1 VIVRKI
7 AVNTVDADFIRE
19 AWEVPNC
26 RTILCTV
33 REVWK
38 DGKLLYPPKKRYFV
52 SSLDASQVSPE
63 RFLELVQGHW
73 QVESG
78 LHLIKDR
85 WWDED
90 KHALF
95 RPGLGEMWAALTNL
109 AVSLLR
115 SWGEKGKPIT
125 KLAMQ
130 VAHKPLAFLQKLG
143 Y

>member
-1 VIVRKI
+1 MIVRKI

-19 AWEVPNC
+19 AWGVPNC

-38 DGKLLYPPKKRYFV
+38 DGELLHPPKKRYFA
-52 SSLDASQVSPE
+52 SSLDASRVSPE

-95 RPGLGEMWAALTNL
+95 RPGLGEMWSALTNL
-109 AVSLLR
+109 ALSLLR
-115 SWGEKGKPIT
+115 LYGEKGKAIT
-125 KLAMQ
+125 MLALKIALQ
-130 VAHKPLAFLQKLG
+130 PLATIEKWG